1 METTPLRSTI
11 KVNFDSAMF
20 GDDNSA
26 GVGLT
31 SIILE
36 GDLKITIEALKCA
49 NPSLATFGNLIEEA
63 KLLASNFTSIIQTAS
78 KYLDFIYF
86 FVCLLRKWYLG
97 LIVKMSYHETHAIY
111 IYHYHELN

>member
-1 METTPLRSTI
+1 METTPLGSTV

-20 GDDNSA
+20 RDDNFA

-49 NPSLATFGNLIEEA
+49 NASLATFGNLIEEA

-78 KYLDFIYF
+78 
-86 FVCLLRKWYLG
+86 
-97 LIVKMSYHETHAIY
+97 
-111 IYHYHELN
+111 